1 MTHSLRMSASTVTDR
16 PAGADVVPP
25 DAATAGTAGPPTA
38 AAWPGT
44 VGPGDGGDTS
54 VNDVS
59 VIRVRGGARLC
70 GTVHVV
76 GAKNSALKLMA
87 AALLAPG
94 RTVITNV
101 PRITDIAIMGE
112 VLRRLGC
119 AVRFEVDPAVD
130 GPAAAHSRTVTID
143 VPERPG
149 TEADYDLVRRLRA
162 SICVLGPLL
171 ARLGY
176 VRVAHPGGDAI
187 GSRGLDMH
195 VAGLHRMGAEISGE
209 HGFVIASAPGG
220 LRGADIVLE
229 FPSVGATENLVMAAV
244 LARGVTTIDNA
255 AREPEIVDICTMLT
269 EMGAR
274 ITGAGTATLTIEGV
288 RELRPVRHATVGDR
302 IVAGTWAFAAAMT
315 RGDVTVTGVNPA
327 FLEVA
332 LDKVVSAGGLVET
345 RPDAFRVRMDRRPTA
360 VDVVTLPYPGFATD
374 LLPMAIGLAS
384 VSEGA
389 SLVTENI
396 FDGRFMFAN
405 EMARLGADIKTDGHH
420 AVVRGRDRLS
430 GAPVQATDIRAG
442 AGLVIAGLCADGVT
456 EVSHVHH
463 IDRGYPDFVADLRAL
478 GVEVECG
485 RAPEEPDLTL

>member
-1 MTHSLRMSASTVTDR
+1 MTNSVRASA
-16 PAGADVVPP
+16 PAAPARELSPAAGSGWP
-25 DAATAGTAGPPTA
+25 DAT
-38 AAWPGT
+38 
-44 VGPGDGGDTS
+44 GPGGAGDSTMC
-54 VNDVS
+54 DVD
-59 VIRVRGGARLC
+59 VIRVGGGARLA
-70 GTVHVV
+70 GQVHVV

-94 RTVITNV
+94 RSVITNV
-101 PRITDIAIMGE
+101 PRITDIAIMAE

-119 AVRFEVDPAVD
+119 EVSFADDVGGD
-130 GPAAAHSRTVTID
+130 GAIAGGDTAIADGGPPRSCSVTID
-143 VPERPG
+143 VPAEPG

-171 ARLGY
+171 ARRGY

-195 VAGLHRMGAEISGE
+195 VAGLARMGAEISGE
-209 HGFVIASAPGG
+209 HGFVIASAPRG
-220 LRGADIVLE
+220 LRGATIWLD

-244 LARGVTTIDNA
+244 LARGVTEIDNA
-255 AREPEIVDICTMLT
+255 AREPEIVDICTLLNR
-269 EMGAR
+269 MGAR
-274 ITGAGTATLTIEGV
+274 IDGAGTSMLRIEGV
-288 RELRPVRHATVGDR
+288 PELQPVRHATVGDR

-315 RGDVTVTGVNPA
+315 RGDVTVTGASPA
-327 FLEVA
+327 FLEIA
-332 LDKVVSAGGLVET
+332 LDKLVSAGCLVET
-345 RPDAFRVRMDRRPTA
+345 RPDAFRVQLDRRPSA

-396 FDGRFMFAN
+396 FDGRFMFVN

-420 AVVRGRDRLS
+420 AVVRGRERLS
-430 GAPVQATDIRAG
+430 SAPVRATDIRAG

-456 EVSHVHH
+456 EISHVHH
-463 IDRGYPDFVADLRAL
+463 VDRGYPDFIADLRAL
-478 GVEVECG
+478 GVEVE
-485 RAPEEPDLTL
+485 RATAPEEPAFTI